1 MQMLLQEPYKMKVDS
16 HSIRNV
22 LQDTH
27 VKILQV
33 QLQPKQLL
41 DSILLKANSFQTL
54 LHKNVQL
61 GMSVLSDRLD
71 RIRKGVMKE
80 RGLKQVKP
88 LALPV
93 MLETIVMGRMIKQ
106 QWTQPLT

>member
-41 DSILLKANSFQTL
+41 DSILLKANSF
-54 LHKNVQL
+54 
-61 GMSVLSDRLD
+61 
-71 RIRKGVMKE
+71 
-80 RGLKQVKP
+80 
-88 LALPV
+88 
-93 MLETIVMGRMIKQ
+93 
-106 QWTQPLT
+106 LT